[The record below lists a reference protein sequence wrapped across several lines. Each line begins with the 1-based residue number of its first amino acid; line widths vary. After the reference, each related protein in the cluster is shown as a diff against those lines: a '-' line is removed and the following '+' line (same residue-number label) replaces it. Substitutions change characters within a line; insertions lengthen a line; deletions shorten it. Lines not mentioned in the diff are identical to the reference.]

1 MTIRPY
7 RDADEPAVVAL
18 WQQCFPA
25 NKPWHEPHGDI
36 QRKRAVQPELFL
48 VGLLDD
54 QLVATI
60 LAGYDGH
67 RGWLYRCAVAPDLR
81 RHGLGRQMVTA
92 ALDRLAALGCPKVNL
107 QVLGSN
113 RDVVAFYER
122 LGFAVEDRVSLGKQL
137 ALDTHPSGRQTR
149 GA

>member
-1 MTIRPY
+1 VNVRPY
-7 RDADEPAVVAL
+7 RVADEPAVAAL
-18 WQQCFPA
+18 WRQCFPTDEA
-25 NKPWHEPHGDI
+25 WHEPHGDI
-36 QRKRAVQPELFL
+36 RRKVAVQPELFL
-48 VGLLDD
+48 VGLVDD
-54 QLVATI
+54 RVVATI

-81 RHGLGRQMVTA
+81 RHGLGRQMVAA

-122 LGFAVEDRVSLGKQL
+122 LGFAVEDRVSLGKPL
-137 ALDTHPSGRQTR
+137 ALDTRPSGRQTR